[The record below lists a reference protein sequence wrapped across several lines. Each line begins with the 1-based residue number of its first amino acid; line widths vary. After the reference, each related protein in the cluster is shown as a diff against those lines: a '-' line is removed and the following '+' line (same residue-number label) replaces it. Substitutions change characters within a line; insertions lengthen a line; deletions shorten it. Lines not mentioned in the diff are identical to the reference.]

1 MLRRALLTT
10 LSLALLAAP
19 TLGQALLEL
28 KPALGI
34 TFTNVSREPVGGSA
48 NGQVGYQLGGS
59 ALIGERLYLEGG
71 LFLAKKSV
79 EFTSTTT
86 TSLNIQTGLT
96 GLRIPVMVGY
106 HLLGHPS
113 EFLSLRVFGGG
124 SLFMVTNVNAPGLT
138 KADFTSP
145 TYGLFAGVGLDL
157 MMFFADLQYEWSLS
171 DYSDLAALDVGQSRS
186 LYLNAGVKIVF

>member
-34 TFTNVSREPVGGSA
+34 TFTNVSRDPAGGSA

-59 ALIGERLYLEGG
+59 ALIGERLYFEGG

-79 EFTSTTT
+79 EFTSTA
-86 TSLNIQTGLT
+86 TSSRKFETGLT

-124 SLFMVTNVNAPGLT
+124 SLFMVTNVKAPGLT

-171 DYSDLAALDVGQSRS
+171 NYSHLAALDVGQSRS
-186 LYLNAGVKIVF
+186 LYLNAGVKFVF